1 MKIEIW
7 SDLDC
12 PFCYIGKKNLEL
24 AINQL
29 NFKDKIEIIYKG
41 YQLDPTLPLEAL
53 SISNEQY
60 LVEHKGYPAQQIKQM
75 FAHVNQAAQQ
85 VGITM
90 NLDKC
95 IPVNTLRAQR
105 LIQLAQKHQLAPQM
119 NDTLFKAYFTDGL
132 NIGDTQVL
140 KQLAAQV
147 GLQEQLVNEVLE
159 SQEFLNQVNQDIQQ
173 AKDLQIQ
180 GVPFFVIN
188 QTYGISGAQPVESFL
203 QALTQAYEESSEA
216 SQNNPST
223 TQGNSCSIDGCE

>member
-24 AINQL
+24 AVNQL
-29 NFKDKIEIIYKG
+29 NFKNKIEIRYKG

-53 SISNEQY
+53 TISNEQY
-60 LVEHKGYPAQQIKQM
+60 LTQHKGYPAQQIKQM
-75 FAHVNQAAQQ
+75 FAHVTQAAQQ
-85 VGITM
+85 VGIKM

-105 LIQLAQKHQLAPQM
+105 LIQLAQDHQLAPQM

-132 NIGDTQVL
+132 NIGDLQVL
-140 KQLAAQV
+140 KQLAMQI
-147 GLQEQLVNEVLE
+147 GLEEQEVTRVLE
-159 SQEFLNQVNQDIQQ
+159 SQEYLDQVNEDINQ
-173 AKDLQIQ
+173 AKELQIQ

-188 QTYGISGAQPVESFL
+188 RTYGISGAQPVESFL
-203 QALTQAYEESSEA
+203 QALTQAYEEFTIGLNGSSTA
-216 SQNNPST
+216 
-223 TQGNSCSIDGCE
+223 QGNSCSIDGCD